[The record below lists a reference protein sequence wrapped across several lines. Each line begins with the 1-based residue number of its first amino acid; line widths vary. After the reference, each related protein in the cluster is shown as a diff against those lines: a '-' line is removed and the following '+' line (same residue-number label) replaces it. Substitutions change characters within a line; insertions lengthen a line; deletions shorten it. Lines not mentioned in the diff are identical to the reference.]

1 LDGLVSN
8 YIWTSAKRTRWGLL
22 YRQARWQTF
31 SGVLFNNFRL
41 VMYFDINV
49 THDKIFFV
57 TNTTNKQRIKFI
69 YIQKYEDRI
78 SSVLRGTRKKS

>member
-1 LDGLVSN
+1 
-8 YIWTSAKRTRWGLL
+8 
-22 YRQARWQTF
+22 
-31 SGVLFNNFRL
+31 
-41 VMYFDINV
+41 MYFDINV